1 MDTPSM
7 LSRARPLDTS
17 SSLLSP
23 CPSLLFPDHNSDRN
37 VAWETQG
44 ARADISARTRAY
56 PSPPMDGAPT
66 APTKDPR
73 ELYNSSRGSSTYS
86 AESVED
92 AYSRK
97 RPFDVRL
104 QLPPPQAPMPP
115 AIFPSS
121 YPQRPAMERPYSY
134 RGPVAHPNKY
144 LLHEPQHGMNQGQ
157 SPQHSA
163 AVAAAAGSRSGA
175 ELGQSGASACAD
187 SQAVRSPKAQRKTK
201 GHVASACVP
210 CKRAH
215 LRCDAQRPCSRC
227 ISNGKED
234 ACVDVQHKKRGR
246 PRLRDDRDTR
256 FENIRQTHAHS
267 RDMSPRRPV
276 DIHPSSGPGPFDEHY
291 QRHASSRA
299 SGIASAGRGYS
310 ARSGESAPSSNANSY
325 NSPLSAS
332 SGSQEPVAYLNM
344 SLDFIKGSM
353 PFWDTLGLPNMAGRS
368 LGDIVLPAELE
379 KISAIHSYFNNEQRR
394 REPNYLPPILGRG
407 SQSIQGLGF
416 AMEDFGRFPLSF
428 QDHLA
433 FVGAGRFARS
443 LAIRAGLAKEGS
455 FYFIVLLLTL
465 PTRPPPPQHAQ
476 HAPSV
481 MNAQGGRARLPYQRM
496 SPETMFA
503 QRIPFDPVKARPG
516 GDHLHTAN
524 LQRENPSP
532 GQSSR
537 PSVFMEHG
545 FGQAGRPQSLQCAH
559 DRQLAEGLPYRGMA
573 EESNAP
579 RRSGSQSSF
588 QLPPIRPQPIRT
600 VSSGVPTG
608 GYGER
613 CKRLAIDG
621 LLGDSDEPF
630 R

>member
-1 MDTPSM
+1 
-7 LSRARPLDTS
+7 
-17 SSLLSP
+17 
-23 CPSLLFPDHNSDRN
+23 
-37 VAWETQG
+37 
-44 ARADISARTRAY
+44 
-56 PSPPMDGAPT
+56 
-66 APTKDPR
+66 
-73 ELYNSSRGSSTYS
+73 
-86 AESVED
+86 
-92 AYSRK
+92 
-97 RPFDVRL
+97 
-104 QLPPPQAPMPP
+104 
-115 AIFPSS
+115 
-121 YPQRPAMERPYSY
+121 
-134 RGPVAHPNKY
+134 
-144 LLHEPQHGMNQGQ
+144 
-157 SPQHSA
+157 
-163 AVAAAAGSRSGA
+163 
-175 ELGQSGASACAD
+175 
-187 SQAVRSPKAQRKTK
+187 
-201 GHVASACVP
+201 
-210 CKRAH
+210 
-215 LRCDAQRPCSRC
+215 
-227 ISNGKED
+227 
-234 ACVDVQHKKRGR
+234 
-246 PRLRDDRDTR
+246 
-256 FENIRQTHAHS
+256 
-267 RDMSPRRPV
+267 
-276 DIHPSSGPGPFDEHY
+276 
-291 QRHASSRA
+291 
-299 SGIASAGRGYS
+299 
-310 ARSGESAPSSNANSY
+310 
-325 NSPLSAS
+325 
-332 SGSQEPVAYLNM
+332 M